1 MDEPL
6 PKIDSELLGQ
16 ELDNQLRVRDVLA
29 VDGDPRRFVLVLK
42 KDLISQLKK
51 CRIPRLI
58 CILYTP
64 KTLGKKKM
72 SSIIVP
78 DCMGSQNR

>member
-42 KDLISQLKK
+42 KRCNIPTLK
-51 CRIPRLI
+51 
-58 CILYTP
+58 
-64 KTLGKKKM
+64 M
-72 SSIIVP
+72 
-78 DCMGSQNR
+78 